1 MWFHAARCRPTAAG
15 ASTAAPTSSTEKQP
29 NGHANLVL
37 VPASAAWPADAA
49 CVIQRTS
56 PFLPSLFIFCLQ
68 GMIRCEVISQGSACV
83 TCAGLWAKTSQ
94 TRASV
99 FEHNRDIAGVRFEL
113 RCSFSRLLTPPCH
126 LITQLASSLHAA
138 APATIAPRHM
148 KRAFCAPFC
157 CLSVCLLPCDAFW
170 PSRFVSLVFNFPLLT
185 AVAARLECYSR
196 AALW

>member
-29 NGHANLVL
+29 NGHAKLVS
-37 VPASAAWPADAA
+37 VPASAAWPADVA

-56 PFLPSLFIFCLQ
+56 PFLPSLFIFCRQ

-113 RCSFSRLLTPPCH
+113 RCSFSFLLTPPSH
-126 LITQLASSLHAA
+126 LILNAA
-138 APATIAPRHM
+138 ALATFARRHM

-157 CLSVCLLPCDAFW
+157 CLSVCLLPCGAFW
-170 PSRFVSLVFNFPLLT
+170 PSRFVSLVFNFYLLT
-185 AVAARLECYSR
+185 AVAARLEYYSR